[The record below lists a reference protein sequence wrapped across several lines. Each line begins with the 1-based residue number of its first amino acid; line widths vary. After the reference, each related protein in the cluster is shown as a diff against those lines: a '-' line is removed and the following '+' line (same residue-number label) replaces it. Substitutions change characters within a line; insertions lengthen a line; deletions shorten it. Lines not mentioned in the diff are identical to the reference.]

1 MVNDVDCTDTGLHQY
16 NYLDSYNCACICM
29 GRESKI
35 PTNRKWREF
44 NEVDNI
50 SGQIVIGEAKS
61 GEILGEIYI
70 IL

>member
-1 MVNDVDCTDTGLHQY
+1 
-16 NYLDSYNCACICM
+16 M